1 MNSVLILVYT
11 NTYRELK
18 PVLWHHILKPMNEY
32 QPHTQTND
40 DNPNT
45 QTNEHKS
52 NIEAMNRNQCVVKH
66 VMCMYI
72 NPSISDACNKN

>member
-1 MNSVLILVYT
+1 
-11 NTYRELK
+11 
-18 PVLWHHILKPMNEY
+18 MNEY